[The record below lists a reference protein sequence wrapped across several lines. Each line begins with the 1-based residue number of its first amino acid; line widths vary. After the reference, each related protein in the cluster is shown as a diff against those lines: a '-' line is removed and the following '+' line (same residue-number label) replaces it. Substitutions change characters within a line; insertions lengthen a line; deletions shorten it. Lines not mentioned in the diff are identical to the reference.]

1 VNRADRLLLLAF
13 AFANAILYSSLLP
26 LWEGFDEAWHYGYA
40 QTLGVTRQFPVLGQ
54 TRISREVWDSLQS
67 VPVSHVVARA
77 WPELQTFDRYFAL
90 TAADRTGERRRV
102 DAIPP
107 GEQFRDN
114 SHTNYEAQQPPLAYL
129 VLALP
134 DRLLSRSSITVRV
147 LWLRIFEAALAL
159 LITFF
164 AAANL
169 FQTIDLAPPY
179 RQLALFC
186 IFGCQMYWA
195 TVAHLANDA
204 LGLSLSVWF
213 VAAAAG
219 FAKNPTRRAAVHLA
233 LALSLGLLTKAYFL
247 PLAVLAGVLVAFHHR
262 CALPLFAG
270 VTAVLA
276 GPWYVRNLVLYHNLS
291 GLAMAAG
298 GMTPGRMFSS
308 LAHVEWSRTI
318 PYMLRSTLW
327 TGNNSFTTFSAV
339 ALNCVL
345 ALLAVGAVLYAAH
358 ALRRGAT
365 SAERSLL
372 GFLAVYGAA
381 LILVVGND
389 VVFLHGASAGAA
401 PWYTELL
408 LPPALAIVFL
418 GLSRSRLGKPVSIAV
433 LLAWLY
439 ILAATYVVKL
449 IPMYGGYSKGRMT
462 LKDTFEWYRTS
473 DVTGVLSTISLAPP
487 RLIYWETGVVIAL
500 ALAIAVRIVAQL
512 TAFTKS

>member
-1 VNRADRLLLLAF
+1 
-13 AFANAILYSSLLP
+13 
-26 LWEGFDEAWHYGYA
+26 
-40 QTLGVTRQFPVLGQ
+40 
-54 TRISREVWDSLQS
+54 
-67 VPVSHVVARA
+67 
-77 WPELQTFDRYFAL
+77 
-90 TAADRTGERRRV
+90 
-102 DAIPP
+102 
-107 GEQFRDN
+107 
-114 SHTNYEAQQPPLAYL
+114 
-129 VLALP
+129 
-134 DRLLSRSSITVRV
+134 
-147 LWLRIFEAALAL
+147 
-159 LITFF
+159 
-164 AAANL
+164 
-169 FQTIDLAPPY
+169 
-179 RQLALFC
+179 
-186 IFGCQMYWA
+186 
-195 TVAHLANDA
+195 
-204 LGLSLSVWF
+204 
-213 VAAAAG
+213 
-219 FAKNPTRRAAVHLA
+219 
-233 LALSLGLLTKAYFL
+233 
-247 PLAVLAGVLVAFHHR
+247 
-262 CALPLFAG
+262 
-270 VTAVLA
+270 
-276 GPWYVRNLVLYHNLS
+276 
-291 GLAMAAG
+291 
-298 GMTPGRMFSS
+298 MFSS

-358 ALRRGAT
+358 AIRRGAT